1 MKHENA
7 FVKWNVDLVNDHTV
21 AWYLTTQAALVL
33 VTYVS
38 LKEIYTQPTLDEM
51 TSEDAM
57 RKELIK
63 KRLAKLGICS
73 VIGSIAFLQY
83 IADQSDVT
91 ALHSLIRKMR
101 K

>member
-1 MKHENA
+1 MKHGNA

-21 AWYLTTQAALVL
+21 TWYLTTQAVL
-33 VTYVS
+33 TLGTYVS

-57 RKELIK
+57 RKKLIK
-63 KRLAKLGICS
+63 QRLAKIGIWS
-73 VIGSIAFLQY
+73 VIGSVLFLQY

-91 ALHSLIRKMR
+91 KLHSFRKRLR